1 MQSYETVSS
10 GTFRM
15 ERELARPLFVC
26 HANCCRSVMA
36 EYLYRDLA
44 GATARSAG
52 VEVGEQI
59 NDRAAAMLSCWGI
72 DARAHR
78 PQRIDRELCDDA
90 DAILAMGP
98 AYLARILDR
107 LGRDLAPK
115 SYLFADPFVL
125 PEGFEGDAFL
135 VYDPSFDLRKPADL
149 VHEFEWFRRRVA
161 GIHQALVSG
170 LPVLVPASRYLDRLD
185 AIRLGTRSDVSSLK
199 GMGA

>member
-15 ERELARPLFVC
+15 GRELARPLFVC

-44 GATARSAG
+44 GATAR
-52 VEVGEQI
+52 
-59 NDRAAAMLSCWGI
+59 
-72 DARAHR
+72 AHR

-90 DAILAMGP
+90 NAILAMGP

-149 VHEFEWFRRRVA
+149 VHEFEWFSRRVA